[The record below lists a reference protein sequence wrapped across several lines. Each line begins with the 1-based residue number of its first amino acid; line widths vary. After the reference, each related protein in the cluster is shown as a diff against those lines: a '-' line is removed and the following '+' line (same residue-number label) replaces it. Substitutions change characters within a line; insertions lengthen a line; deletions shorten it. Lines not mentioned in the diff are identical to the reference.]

1 MSTTLLTL
9 EHDPGTLT
17 NNIGTALNVVLDDG
31 SMLARGLLRLSKGV
45 RPAGV
50 PGFVH
55 TAYKYILLLI
65 LASPNVQT
73 HPPWSTLC
81 QTALHLGT
89 MNPVRKKKLR
99 RKKFLTARG
108 ARSFP

>member
-65 LASPNVQT
+65 LAVARLDGSALTGRLQPLRGTFEEGWMQAVCRGLEDLGAFISP
-73 HPPWSTLC
+73 
-81 QTALHLGT
+81 A
-89 MNPVRKKKLR
+89 K
-99 RKKFLTARG
+99 
-108 ARSFP
+108 

>member
-55 TAYKYILLLI
+55 IAYKYILLLI
-65 LASPNVQT
+65 LAVARLDGSVLTGRLQP
-73 HPPWSTLC
+73 
-81 QTALHLGT
+81 
-89 MNPVRKKKLR
+89 LR
-99 RKKFLTARG
+99 G
-108 ARSFP
+108 HI